1 MNWHW
6 VKLLFNGQEQ
16 EVPTWHQKVFH
27 WWTPECLPPCQQRW
41 VKAETARHASLL
53 LLMGG
58 ATFQGWEE
66 WAEPDEDQGSSHS
79 HTRKWACAPSAERHN
94 SLHTDIY
101 KLLNTS
107 HHWQERGIV
116 LSFPRNMIWGSQGHE
131 SSYLPQGFS
140 TFGCPLWV
148 NCKLLWIKASKWSNL
163 WRKTSKDQVFLVSR
177 PTESGK

>member
-6 VKLLFNGQEQ
+6 VKLLFNGWEQ
-16 EVPTWHQKVFH
+16 EVPTWHQKEFH

-58 ATFQGWEE
+58 ATFRGWEE

-94 SLHTDIY
+94 SLHTQIFINYWTHHTTDKKEEQSLHSQETWFEDHKSMNHLIY
-101 KLLNTS
+101 HKDSSLLAARYEWTA
-107 HHWQERGIV
+107 
-116 LSFPRNMIWGSQGHE
+116 
-131 SSYLPQGFS
+131 SYF
-140 TFGCPLWV
+140 
-148 NCKLLWIKASKWSNL
+148 
-163 WRKTSKDQVFLVSR
+163 
-177 PTESGK
+177 E